1 VARKQPPEVAG
12 LGRPETPEE
21 SQARIAQARAER
33 RGRQTMKNLAWSML
47 ASLGVVALLIF
58 VVVRPDH
65 SLVEPVDWRGV
76 AFEASSQLPA
86 EPVVPELSQQWNA
99 NRAEISQ
106 VGTTASVWSVG
117 LISDQ
122 QGFVFI
128 DQGFGTDSSW
138 LGLRTRQATPTNE
151 VTLGD
156 EGAPGI
162 LFQEYDRRANDPQG
176 NYAYLLVHTADQTTI
191 VIGGTSKDAVT
202 EIAQAVAEFLI
213 ASTTP

>member
-1 VARKQPPEVAG
+1 MAGKQPREVAG

-47 ASLGVVALLIF
+47 ASLGVVAVLIF
-58 VVVRPDH
+58 VVVRPDQ

-76 AFEASSQLPA
+76 AREASVQLPA
-86 EPVVPELSQQWNA
+86 EPVVPELSEQWSA

-106 VGTTASVWSVG
+106 AGGAATVWSVG
-117 LISDQ
+117 FISRH

-138 LGLRTRQATPTNE
+138 LGLRTRQALPTNQ
-151 VTLGD
+151 VVLHG
-156 EGAPGI
+156 EGSQGI
-162 LFQEYDRRANDPQG
+162 LFREYDRRANDPEG
-176 NYAYLLVHTADQTTI
+176 NYAYLLVYTGDHTTI
-191 VIGGTSKDAVT
+191 VIGGTNKDAVT

-213 ASTTP
+213 ARTAP